1 MRIVHKQ
8 RQNQNHLPKTHQK
21 QTINQNKLN
30 QVFGAQQRKRAN
42 HFLNAGIFAPV
53 DLKPRL
59 LS

>member
-1 MRIVHKQ
+1 MHNIRKQ
-8 RQNQNHLPKTHQK
+8 KQNQNNIPKTHQK

-42 HFLNAGIFAPV
+42 QFLNAGIFTPV
-53 DLKPRL
+53 DLKPQL